1 MVLFTYDVLNNHLHN
16 SQLFSSCVPSHH
28 HWSKSTVIYYTLC
41 DFCARCSQMLTE
53 MCGRAGDKFVPWMTP
68 QENVIKVSTCWQKWP
83 FLSQI
88 QVKQL
93 TNPCHDPRFISS
105 FVLTMQC
112 WKRPYPSRSCLG
124 NENSVKNGEG
134 HMWEWC
140 EIMKINTKFIK

>member
-1 MVLFTYDVLNNHLHN
+1 M
-16 SQLFSSCVPSHH
+16 
-28 HWSKSTVIYYTLC
+28 W
-41 DFCARCSQMLTE
+41 FCARCSQMLTE
-53 MCGRAGDKFVPWMTP
+53 MCGRAGDKFVPWMTQ

-93 TNPCHDPRFISS
+93 TNPCHDPRFMIS
-105 FVLTMQC
+105 FVLIMQC
-112 WKRPYPSRSCLG
+112 WKGPTRYGHALG

-140 EIMKINTKFIK
+140 EIMKINTKFIKGNHSLRKPCCFLVPKGLT